1 VLCAKAQA
9 AARRYKKGTTGH
21 ESKAA
26 LMEKHASVLVIDHDV
41 TSMEAL
47 RIGLHNNGLAVESYA
62 DAREA
67 FRALAG
73 ARFDVVIAD
82 ARVGPVDGLD
92 VLACVHRHDPDV
104 PVIVLAADGAV
115 AAAAEAVRRGA
126 FDYVQKP
133 FEVSR
138 VRALVE
144 RALEVRRLRQEVAR
158 LRAEVRLAPAGEEII
173 AQSAAMAPVF
183 EAVRRAA
190 AGDSS
195 VLIVG
200 APGTGRELVAR
211 TIHRAS
217 PRAGKPFVVA
227 DCAALGNGLLESE
240 VFGHVRGAFAGAL
253 ADRPGLFDAA
263 AEGTLFL
270 DSVTELS
277 KAAQARLLRVLEEGA
292 VQPLGSAAARR
303 VNVRLV
309 AGAHADLGEAVRTS
323 RFREDLGYRLSAG
336 QVLLP
341 PLRERP
347 EDVPLLA
354 HYFVKRLCLRLGRE
368 PLAISPEAMQQLS
381 AGAWPGNVR
390 ELRDRMERAVLLA
403 KGETIRP
410 EDLEE
415 PASG

>member
-1 VLCAKAQA
+1 MDQ
-9 AARRYKKGTTGH
+9 
-21 ESKAA
+21 
-26 LMEKHASVLVIDHDV
+26 HANVLVIDHDV

-82 ARVGPVDGLD
+82 ARVAPVDGLD
-92 VLACVHRHDPDV
+92 VLACVHRHDPNV
-104 PVIVLAADGAV
+104 PVIVLAAQGAV
-115 AAAAEAVRRGA
+115 AAAVEAVRRGA

-144 RALEVRRLRQEVAR
+144 RAVEVRRLRQEVAR
-158 LRAEVRLAPAGEEII
+158 LQAELRSAPAGEELI
-173 AQSAAMAPVF
+173 AQSPAMAPAL

-227 DCAALGNGLLESE
+227 DCSSLGDGLLESE
-240 VFGHVRGAFAGAL
+240 LFGHVRGAFAGAV
-253 ADRPGLFDAA
+253 ADRPGLFETTAG
-263 AEGTLFL
+263 GTLFL
-270 DSVTELS
+270 DAVTELS
-277 KAAQARLLRVLEEGA
+277 KAAQTRLLRVLEEGV
-292 VQPLGSAAARR
+292 VQPLGSASARR
-303 VNVRLV
+303 VNVRLL
-309 AGAHADLGEAVRTS
+309 AGAHMDLGEALGAS
-323 RFREDLGYRLSAG
+323 RIGEDLSYRLSTV
-336 QVLLP
+336 QVPLP
-341 PLRERP
+341 ALRERP

-368 PLAISPEAMQQLS
+368 PLAISPEAMQRLS
-381 AGAWPGNVR
+381 ADAWPGNVR
-390 ELRDRMERAVLLA
+390 QLRDTMERAVLLA
-403 KGETIRP
+403 RGEAIQP
-410 EDLEE
+410 EDLD
-415 PASG
+415 PAVSG